1 MHALSSLGEYWEDF
15 YLGAVTAQQR
25 ALAALSAA
33 PSPAVLPHLLAAL
46 RDPDLT
52 LVVAAFEIVAA
63 RGAPEAY
70 PILEELA
77 AQRYRGYAHVPF
89 NAAITETLAALPQ
102 PAVAHL
108 GAASPGQSAE
118 TLLVAY
124 SIAPPTQQADLLLR
138 LAALPAAPATQA
150 LARTALDSEE
160 PLLRLAAIYALG
172 QLCPQEAA
180 TLLTP
185 QLRNPVPA
193 IRAAVLCALRA
204 ATAKPTLETLTP
216 LLQDPSHWV
225 RTEAIALLGTYR
237 GWQRSGTP
245 VTETGTGAFLRRV
258 LLPEAE
264 TALINLTAPCHPIWV
279 RRAALAVLD
288 GPRSM
293 PVLAQVL
300 KSESVPLQRLALF
313 RLAQFGTPVA
323 LTALR
328 NFCAQLG
335 PLTEL
340 ARYALACIL
349 QRQNA
354 DATVALQPAPTVLS
368 RLESVTER
376 AWVMQHLSNLGAA
389 AASELRAAL
398 QEAIFKSKPPLCYAL
413 GLVGDV
419 EDIEPLLDLRE
430 AYPPELSAAAGSALL
445 ALGERGLH
453 RMVGALSSIPAATG
467 LEPLLEA
474 LGDGQAL
481 LLIWAALR
489 DRPLITPPGVDKA
502 ALLATLE
509 PARDWLV
516 DGPLR
521 NALLKDRCIGVQG
534 AAADLLGW
542 LGDAR
547 AAPWLIARWR
557 HPRLRPT
564 IALALARLRAGAAFE
579 LLTEGLRDHDPLVRS
594 NAAWALVQ
602 IDPVRSRELLEQ
614 RLAVEEHGFVRAWLR
629 QACVEITLA
638 DPLPLGAATL
648 EALPPLAQRLL
659 LETLRAGTL
668 DQRWQ
673 LWQELAAEGPADAAA
688 VRPATQRFL
697 AHFSNDASAAP
708 AAYPRLMFRP
718 AEEPYIFFRRTPPP
732 PPPPEH
738 PNASWAL
745 SCFIAGAVHQSLDDL
760 RLTLTR
766 EAQLTLRREPDNAYD
781 AQAILVLAAGSHK
794 LGYIPRA
801 QNSELAARMDAG
813 GQAFAVWDCD
823 PQQCAIQQWRIHV
836 YYEEREDATA

>member
-1 MHALSSLGEYWEDF
+1 MRTVASLGKYWEDF
-15 YLGAVTAQQR
+15 YLGATPTREHALVT
-25 ALAALSAA
+25 LSAA

-46 RDPDLT
+46 RDPDLL
-52 LVVAAFEIVAA
+52 LVVAACKIVAA
-63 RGAPEAY
+63 RGTPEAY

-77 AQRYRGYAHVPF
+77 AQRYRGYAQVSF
-89 NAAITETLAALPQ
+89 NAAIAETLAALPKH
-102 PAVAHL
+102 AVHL
-108 GAASPGQSAE
+108 AEASPGQSAE
-118 TLLVAY
+118 SWLAAY
-124 SIAPPTQQADLLLR
+124 SVASPTQQAELLLK
-138 LAALPAAPATQA
+138 LAALPASPATQA

-172 QLCPQEAA
+172 RLCPQDAA

-185 QLRNPVPA
+185 QLRAPLPA
-193 IRAAVLCALRA
+193 VRAAALRA
-204 ATAKPTLETLTP
+204 LHAATTRPTLETLTP

-237 GWQRSGTP
+237 GWQRLGTP
-245 VTETGTGAFLRRV
+245 VTETGTGTLLRRA

-264 TALINLTAPCHPIWV
+264 TALINLTAPCHPLWV

-300 KSESVPLQRLALF
+300 KSESAPLQRLALF

-354 DATVALQPAPTVLS
+354 DAAVALQPAPAVLS
-368 RLESVTER
+368 RLQNVSER
-376 AWVMQHLSNLGAA
+376 AWVIQHLSNLGAA
-389 AASELRAAL
+389 AASELRAVL
-398 QEAIFKSKPPLCYAL
+398 QEATFKSKPSLCYAL

-419 EDIEPLLDLRE
+419 EDIEPLLDLRD

-445 ALGERGLH
+445 ALGERVLH
-453 RMVGALSSIPAATG
+453 RMVGALSSIPTAVG
-467 LEPLLEA
+467 PEPLVEA

-481 LLIWAALR
+481 LLTWAALR
-489 DRPLITPPGVDKA
+489 DRPLSTPPGVDKA
-502 ALLATLE
+502 ALLAKLE
-509 PARDWLV
+509 PARDYLV

-521 NALLKDRCIGVQG
+521 NGLLKDRCIAGQC

-542 LGDAR
+542 LGDTR
-547 AAPWLIARWR
+547 AAPWLMARWQ
-557 HPRLRPT
+557 HPRLRST

-614 RLAVEEHGFVRAWLR
+614 QLAVEEHGFVRAWLR

-648 EALPPLAQRLL
+648 EALPRLSQRLM

-673 LWQELAAEGPADAAA
+673 LWQELLAERPTDAAE
-688 VRPATQRFL
+688 VRPATQAFL
-697 AHFSNDASAAP
+697 ALFSNDESATP

-718 AEEPYIFFRRTPPP
+718 AEEPHLFFRRTP

-745 SCFIAGAVHQSLDDL
+745 SCSIAGAVHQSLDDV

-766 EAQLTLRREPDNAYD
+766 ATQLTLRREPDNVYD
-781 AQAILVLAAGSHK
+781 VNAILVLAGASHK

-823 PQQCAIQQWRIHV
+823 PQQCDIQQWCIHV
-836 YYEEREDATA
+836 YYEEPEDAAA